1 MPIQEHGLGRQDLRL
16 GLELPM
22 TLKGLPVTVAAG
34 PGCSCPLLISIKA
47 WKDRVTFL
55 CEGVVLP
62 NRGLKGWRSCL
73 LGLCANY
80 SKYISMNILL
90 TQFYLHKNI
99 CTKYPLLSSSLFG
112 TGKKSR
118 IELNCQCFRWDFRFG

>member
-1 MPIQEHGLGRQDLRL
+1 MPIREHGLGRQDLRL

-22 TLKGLPVTVAAG
+22 TLEGLTDTVAAG
-34 PGCSCPLLISIKA
+34 LGCSCPLLISIKA

-55 CEGVVLP
+55 CEGLVLS
-62 NRGLKGWRSCL
+62 NCGLKGWGSCL

-80 SKYISMNILL
+80 SKYILMNILL

-99 CTKYPLLSSSLFG
+99 YTKYPLLSASLWEW
-112 TGKKSR
+112 KKNQGLS
-118 IELNCQCFRWDFRFG
+118 